1 MTKINI
7 LLLLA
12 FAQVAFAG
20 ECQVIAA
27 SELAVQASTAAETCR
42 WSDAILLLD
51 NAATKLQC
59 PASDTLEM
67 LTARLA
73 AARLTILGDR
83 AAAASLRREVATLL
97 TQSRAGSAQARI
109 DSANLPYCAVAADS
123 FEVTRRRALAKELMA
138 SGDHAS
144 NPRQALGLLRDAAR
158 LNIETDHLSGRIASA
173 QGEVSRLPCRGCRV
187 VKKTLLTI
195 GITVAIGGGSYY
207 GYRIYQSHQL
217 RRPVQSFAPA
227 R

>member
-7 LLLLA
+7 LLLLT

-20 ECQVIAA
+20 ECQLIAA

-42 WSDAILLLD
+42 WSDAIALLD
-51 NAATKLQC
+51 NAAAKLQC
-59 PASDTLEM
+59 PVSDTLEV

-73 AARLTILGDR
+73 GARRNILGDR

-109 DSANLPYCAVAADS
+109 DSANLPYCAVAAHS

-138 SGDHAS
+138 SGDHAN

-158 LNIETDHLSGRIASA
+158 LNIETDHLSDRIASA
-173 QGEVSRLPCRGCRV
+173 RGEVSRLPCRGCRI

-195 GITVAIGGGSYY
+195 GITAAIGGGSYY

-217 RRPVQSFAPA
+217 RRPVQSFGPA